1 MTHDGATTPPIDAA
15 GDADPLGEPLAAD
28 TPVYRPGVCNIGPE
42 EIARRRRSGHIALG
56 ATAALWSVLALIDA
70 PPATRLVVGVP
81 ATIAASGYLQA
92 HLRFCAGFGSRGLYN
107 FGPVGP
113 RRQVD
118 DPEARRLDRRK
129 ATRIGAGSLAIG
141 VMAGVLAAALPLTRR

>member
-1 MTHDGATTPPIDAA
+1 MEPRHRRSTLPGTRPA
-15 GDADPLGEPLAAD
+15 GRTARSGHTGLSTRRLQHRTED
-28 TPVYRPGVCNIGPE
+28 
-42 EIARRRRSGHIALG
+42 IARRRRSGHIALG